1 MIKNLL
7 ICFAVFLVL
16 VLTLEILYIEK
27 RHVNIFRDGVRNV
40 EEVLS
45 LWDEH

>member
-7 ICFAVFLVL
+7 IRFVVFLFL

-27 RHVNIFRDGVRNV
+27 RHVNFFRDGVRDV

-45 LWDEH
+45 LWDAH

>member
-16 VLTLEILYIEK
+16 VLTLEIIYIEK
-27 RHVNIFRDGVRNV
+27 RHVNFFRDGVRNV
-40 EEVLS
+40 EEVLF

>member
-7 ICFAVFLVL
+7 IRFVVFLFL

-27 RHVNIFRDGVRNV
+27 RHVNFFRDGVKDV

-45 LWDEH
+45 LWDAH

>member
-7 ICFAVFLVL
+7 ICFVVFLFL
-16 VLTLEILYIEK
+16 VLTLEIVYIEK
-27 RHVNIFRDGVRNV
+27 RHVNFFRDGVRSV

>member
-7 ICFAVFLVL
+7 ICFVVFLFL

-27 RHVNIFRDGVRNV
+27 RHVNFFRHGVRNV

-45 LWDEH
+45 LWDAH

>member
-1 MIKNLL
+1 MIKNFL
-7 ICFAVFLVL
+7 ICFAVFLCL

-27 RHVNIFRDGVRNV
+27 RHVNFFRDGVRNV

-45 LWDEH
+45 LWEEH